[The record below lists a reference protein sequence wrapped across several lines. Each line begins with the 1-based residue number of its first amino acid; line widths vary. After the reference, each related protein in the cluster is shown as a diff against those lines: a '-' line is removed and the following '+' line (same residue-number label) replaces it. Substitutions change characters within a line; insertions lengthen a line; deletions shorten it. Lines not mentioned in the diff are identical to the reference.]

1 MPVASSM
8 SELVQ
13 HSGYLVTPLAT
24 ADCSNHSRASFSG
37 DGPGQMWIDR
47 SGELYV
53 FNSFA
58 GSISAYPDG
67 ANGAVNPDRT
77 ISTSV
82 GKLLGSIAVH
92 ENVLFADA
100 VNGTQTEV
108 EAFNKNIDG
117 VQTPLDVFSIPN
129 MFAGITVAPWTDA
142 LR

>member
-1 MPVASSM
+1 
-8 SELVQ
+8 
-13 HSGYLVTPLAT
+13 
-24 ADCSNHSRASFSG
+24 
-37 DGPGQMWIDR
+37 MWIDR

-58 GSISAYPDG
+58 CSISAYPDG